1 MRVGADKVFICRPSP
16 AGIPG
21 RETVTAGNPT

>member
-1 MRVGADKVFICRPSP
+1 MRVGADKVLICRPSP

-21 RETVTAGNPT
+21 RETVAGNAT